1 MAAFDPLRLLAT
13 LVDHDVEFIVIG
25 QVAAV
30 LHGHPETTVDLDI
43 LPKHAVDNAERLAD
57 ALRSLH
63 AHHVGAT
70 VDGEPIGVDDHD
82 FIGWREIRSF
92 DTDAGRIDVIP
103 AAAGIGTFDDN
114 RGHAIEV
121 DLDGFAVFVAPL
133 EVVIASKEA
142 AGRPKDLRRLPGL
155 REFLNQVQSDQGES
169 TT

>member
-1 MAAFDPLRLLAT
+1 VAAFDPLRLLET
-13 LVDHDVEFIVIG
+13 LVDHEVEFIVIG
-25 QVAAV
+25 QIAAV

-43 LPKHAVDNAERLAD
+43 LPKQAFVNAERLAG

-63 AHHVGAT
+63 AHHVGGNIDR
-70 VDGEPIGVDDHD
+70 VPIGVDDRD

-92 DTDAGRIDVIP
+92 DTDSGRIDVIP

-114 RGHAIEV
+114 RADAVEV

-155 REFLNQVQSDQGES
+155 REFLNQVQSDRGEP